1 MRKSKT
7 QNISEIISLILKQN
21 GLDNKLAEV
30 RALRSWE
37 ELLGKT
43 VARYTKNLFIKD
55 KILYV
60 SLNSSIVRN
69 ELMMIRDEL
78 IKRLNEKAGKQVI
91 DRIIVK

>member
-1 MRKSKT
+1 MRKNQT

-21 GLDNKLAEV
+21 GLDDKLAEV
-30 RALRSWE
+30 RAIRSWE

-43 VARYTKNLFIKD
+43 VARYTRNLYIKD
-55 KILYV
+55 KTLYI

-69 ELMMIRDEL
+69 ELLMIRDEL

-91 DRIIVK
+91 EKIVVK